1 MATSASIA
9 RASEVEAHE
18 LKVFLGS
25 EIIIGG
31 KKMRLRLM
39 SMLLLVMLIALV
51 LPQSGRLSP
60 LVASARAAAVAQDEQ
75 KESRREKR
83 KDGDDGDAQKEKRKS
98 DDESEFTERD
108 EFRQSYTLAPGAQ
121 VRVSGMNGSVDVET
135 STSGTAEVYVLRTAR
150 NRSDL
155 DYHKVIVE
163 QIASGLVVRGE
174 NEREHGWN
182 GENHQVR
189 QRVTMKIPRNVDF
202 TASGI
207 NGKATVGELD
217 GPVRL
222 SGINGR
228 VDVAQARGYV
238 DISGINGA
246 VTMLVTQ
253 VSERGIRVSG
263 VNGSV
268 VLRFDGA
275 LNADLSV
282 NGINGSV
289 NADMPNVMVQGRVT
303 RTSFN
308 AKIGGGGSPIN
319 VSGVNGSVKLL
330 PRLSF

>member
-1 MATSASIA
+1 
-9 RASEVEAHE
+9 
-18 LKVFLGS
+18 
-25 EIIIGG
+25 
-31 KKMRLRLM
+31 MRH
-39 SMLLLVMLIALV
+39 
-51 LPQSGRLSP
+51 RLSATFLLAALAALTLP
-60 LVASARAAAVAQDEQ
+60 HSAGALSTPAASAHAPAAVQDDQ
-75 KESRREKR
+75 DTEKH
-83 KDGDDGDAQKEKRKS
+83 KGDKHKGSYS
-98 DDESEFTERD
+98 DDDSEFTERD
-108 EFRQSYTLAPGAQ
+108 EFRQSYSLAPGAQ

-135 STSGTAEVYVLRTAR
+135 SAGGAAEVYVLRTAR
-150 NRSDL
+150 SRSDL
-155 DYHKVIVE
+155 DYHKVVVE
-163 QIASGLVVRGE
+163 QTSAGLVVRGV
-174 NEREHGWN
+174 NDDDHGWR
-182 GENHQVR
+182 GDNHQVR
-189 QRVTMKIPRNVDF
+189 QRVVMKIPRNVDF

-238 DISGINGA
+238 DISGINGS
-246 VTMLVTQ
+246 VSMLIAQ

-275 LNADLSV
+275 LNADLAV

-289 NADMPNVMVQGRVT
+289 NADMPNVTLQGRVS

-308 AKIGGGGSPIN
+308 AKIGAGGSPIS

-330 PRLSF
+330 PRS

>member
-1 MATSASIA
+1 
-9 RASEVEAHE
+9 
-18 LKVFLGS
+18 
-25 EIIIGG
+25 
-31 KKMRLRLM
+31 MRLRLM
-39 SMLLLVMLIALV
+39 SMTFLATLVALA

-60 LVASARAAAVAQDEQ
+60 LGVAARAATVAQDDQ

-83 KDGDDGDAQKEKRKS
+83 KDGDGGDAQKEKRKS

-108 EFRQSYTLAPGAQ
+108 EFRQSYALAPGAQ

-155 DYHKVIVE
+155 DYRKVIVE
-163 QIASGLVVRGE
+163 QTASGLVVRGE

-207 NGKATVGELD
+207 NGRATVGEID
-217 GPVRL
+217 GPVSL
-222 SGINGR
+222 SGINGH

-238 DISGINGA
+238 NISGVNGA
-246 VTMLVTQ
+246 VTMTITQ
-253 VSERGIRVSG
+253 LSERGIRVSG
-263 VNGSV
+263 INGRV
-268 VLRFDGA
+268 ELRFDGA

-282 NGINGSV
+282 NGVNGSV
-289 NADMPNVMVQGRVT
+289 NADVPNVSVQGRVS
-303 RTSFN
+303 RQSFN
-308 AKIGGGGSPIN
+308 AKIGAGGAPIN
-319 VSGVNGSVKLL
+319 VNGVNGSVRLV
-330 PRLSF
+330 PRS

>member
-1 MATSASIA
+1 MLAALA
-9 RASEVEAHE
+9 AVPLPRAGD
-18 LKVFLGS
+18 K
-25 EIIIGG
+25 
-31 KKMRLRLM
+31 
-39 SMLLLVMLIALV
+39 
-51 LPQSGRLSP
+51 LST
-60 LVASARAAAVAQDEQ
+60 LTAAARSAAAAQDDHQ
-75 KESRREKR
+75 DKDQEKVR
-83 KDGDDGDAQKEKRKS
+83 HKHGGDDDYDSQKEKYRGG
-98 DDESEFTERD
+98 DDDSEFTERD

-121 VRVSGMNGSVDVET
+121 VRVSGMNGSVEVET
-135 STSGTAEVYVLRTAR
+135 SAGGAAEVYVLRTAR

-155 DYHKVIVE
+155 DYHKVVVE
-163 QIASGLVVRGE
+163 QTATGLVVRGE
-174 NEREHGWN
+174 NEKGDGWR
-182 GENHQVR
+182 GENRQVR
-189 QRVTMKIPRNVDF
+189 QRVSMKIPRNVDF

-207 NGKATVGELD
+207 NGMANVGELD
-217 GPVRL
+217 GPVKL

-228 VDVAQARGYV
+228 VSVAQARGYV

-253 VSERGIRVSG
+253 VTERGIRVSG

-282 NGINGSV
+282 NGVNGSV
-289 NADMPNVMVQGRVT
+289 NADMPNVSVQGRVT

>member
-1 MATSASIA
+1 
-9 RASEVEAHE
+9 
-18 LKVFLGS
+18 
-25 EIIIGG
+25 
-31 KKMRLRLM
+31 M
-39 SMLLLVMLIALV
+39 SMTLLAALAS
-51 LPQSGRLSP
+51 LALLGGTLSP
-60 LVASARAAAVAQDEQ
+60 LPASSSAATLARGERQD
-75 KESRREKR
+75 KEKH
-83 KDGDDGDAQKEKRKS
+83 KHDGDDHDTQKDKHRGGD
-98 DDESEFTERD
+98 DDREFTERD
-108 EFRQSYTLAPGAQ
+108 EFRQSYALAPGAQ

-135 STSGTAEVYVLRTAR
+135 SAGGAAEVYVLRTAR

-163 QIASGLVVRGE
+163 QTATGLVVRGE
-174 NEREHGWN
+174 SNKGGGWRGDN
-182 GENHQVR
+182 RQVR
-189 QRVTMKIPRNVDF
+189 QRVMMKIPRNVDF

-217 GPVRL
+217 GPVKL

-246 VTMLVTQ
+246 VSMLITQ
-253 VSERGIRVSG
+253 ITERGIRVSG

-275 LNADLSV
+275 LNADLAVS
-282 NGINGSV
+282 GINGSV
-289 NADMPNVMVQGRVT
+289 NADMPNVTMQGRVS

-308 AKIGGGGSPIN
+308 AKIGAGGSPIN

-330 PRLSF
+330 PRS

>member
-1 MATSASIA
+1 
-9 RASEVEAHE
+9 
-18 LKVFLGS
+18 
-25 EIIIGG
+25 
-31 KKMRLRLM
+31 MRLRLI
-39 SMLLLVMLIALV
+39 SMILLAALAS
-51 LPQSGRLSP
+51 LTLSGNRLSP
-60 LVASARAAAVAQDEQ
+60 LSASSNAATFAQDEHQ
-75 KESRREKR
+75 
-83 KDGDDGDAQKEKRKS
+83 DKEKHKR
-98 DDESEFTERD
+98 DDHEIQKDKHWNDDDSEFTERD

-135 STSGTAEVYVLRTAR
+135 SAGGAAEVYVLRTAR

-163 QIASGLVVRGE
+163 QTATGLVVRGE
-174 NEREHGWN
+174 NEKGDGWRGDN
-182 GENHQVR
+182 RQVR
-189 QRVTMKIPRNVDF
+189 QRVMMKIPRNVDF

-217 GPVRL
+217 GPVKL

-246 VTMLVTQ
+246 VTMLIAQ

-268 VLRFDGA
+268 ALRFDGA

-289 NADMPNVMVQGRVT
+289 NADMPNVMLQGRVS

-308 AKIGGGGSPIN
+308 AKIGGGGAPIN

-330 PRLSF
+330 PR